1 MSNDI
6 IPETKRIKR
15 SPIEVAFEVLAEADM
30 NKEQEEAYII
40 IRELLQPSHRVKH
53 AMHPSEISIEDLNS
67 IATVE
72 VPVAAGRFEKS
83 VPDGFD
89 EITNEKEL
97 QRVAAGEVDEAIEY
111 MGECAKVIMEQ
122 ESADIFKEE
131 AKHIRTLIRAA
142 QQQIPDRNGQLSLC
156 ASGLISLLYQE
167 PDDVKQIREYIVPE
181 LRSCLATAAQQPR
194 QECPHN
200 CPHCYAIEVRNN
212 LPSPPKETR

>member
-1 MSNDI
+1 MSDI
-6 IPETKRIKR
+6 DQRKAAALQAFNKAESSFNEFNPEIPEAIGLDLDLMFNYGET
-15 SPIEVAFEVLAEADM
+15 
-30 NKEQEEAYII
+30 
-40 IRELLQPSHRVKH
+40 IRELLQPSPRVKH

-67 IATVE
+67 IANAE
-72 VPVAAGRFEKS
+72 VPVAAGPFEKS

-97 QRVAAGEVDEAIEY
+97 QHVADGEVDEAIEY

-131 AKHIRTLIRAA
+131 AKHLRTLIRAA
-142 QQQIPDRNGQLSLC
+142 QRRVCSDGE
-156 ASGLISLLYQE
+156 LLE
-167 PDDVKQIREYIVPE
+167 QIRIV
-181 LRSCLATAAQQPR
+181 RTGDQTHNHKWILAVEAVCKAAQQPR